1 MDSLNTKV
9 VNNLD
14 DQVSKNNDKINGV
27 IKKIPKTVDERV
39 KIIYKTDIEAIKNL
53 STVATKLQSGGLTI
67 PGDLTVKGKFNYLP
81 KGTILAYNR
90 TKAPSGWAICDGK
103 TVKDSNG
110 KNFKTPDLRGRFIYG
125 YSGKGRS
132 KTIRGTGG
140 AEYVK
145 LTEAQM
151 PKHNHSLT
159 INNGGKHSHQQQACQ
174 VDDLTGPNHLGSVP
188 AGSDN
193 PVGQGCYWLN
203 ERTMEDGEHNHGHS
217 MGKTGSSHSHENMP
231 PYYVLLYI
239 IKL

>member
-1 MDSLNTKV
+1 MDIEKLEGLEKGIIMAYYPPKEFNTIE
-9 VNNLD
+9 
-14 DQVSKNNDKINGV
+14 KIREH
-27 IKKIPKTVDERV
+27 IKK
-39 KIIYKTDIEAIKNL
+39 
-53 STVATKLQSGGLTI
+53 
-67 PGDLTVKGKFNYLP
+67 F
-81 KGTILAYNR
+81 
-90 TKAPSGWAICDGK
+90 GWAICDGK